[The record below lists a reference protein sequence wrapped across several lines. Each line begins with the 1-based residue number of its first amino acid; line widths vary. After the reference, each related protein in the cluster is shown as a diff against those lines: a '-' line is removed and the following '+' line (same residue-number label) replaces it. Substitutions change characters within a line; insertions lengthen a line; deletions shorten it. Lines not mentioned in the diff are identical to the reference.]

1 MTYCLT
7 RLSSPPEKATVLLDP
22 KAVHSTGAS
31 CRKLQISFWIV
42 YKPVHKPT
50 WRELLLID
58 SNRVIGSTE
67 VSVYAREIVGKHTE
81 SHEDT
86 SNLLESG
93 EKHSD
98 EIPSE
103 GGWSDR
109 SITSAC

>member
-1 MTYCLT
+1 M
-7 RLSSPPEKATVLLDP
+7 
-22 KAVHSTGAS
+22 
-31 CRKLQISFWIV
+31 
-42 YKPVHKPT
+42 
-50 WRELLLID
+50 
-58 SNRVIGSTE
+58 
-67 VSVYAREIVGKHTE
+67 GKHTE

-109 SITSAC
+109 SIVSACDLRRMNLEQTYR

>member
-1 MTYCLT
+1 
-7 RLSSPPEKATVLLDP
+7 
-22 KAVHSTGAS
+22 
-31 CRKLQISFWIV
+31 
-42 YKPVHKPT
+42 
-50 WRELLLID
+50 
-58 SNRVIGSTE
+58 
-67 VSVYAREIVGKHTE
+67 VGKHTE